1 MFSTLF
7 MLRALTNQKKRFI
20 FGVLF
25 FRLWLFPGGPFQTVG
40 GGGGGRGA
48 FAPIAPPSLRACT
61 SSSNISSSLLDIF
74 THQTVAFS
82 NRQPLRPLHVDS

>member
-40 GGGGGRGA
+40 GGGGVGGVRSHPSHPPPY
-48 FAPIAPPSLRACT
+48 APVLVVVIL
-61 SSSNISSSLLDIF
+61 
-74 THQTVAFS
+74 V
-82 NRQPLRPLHVDS
+82 VVY